1 MIRSLDEE
9 ALKSPLIFPDR
20 LEINHDIWTLT
31 VIGELFIAV
40 DKVLKDQSEIECQNV
55 LTSEKSLSYRL
66 KQIFDSQT
74 ENKYDYLS
82 EYELLR
88 NAKYFCNWLS
98 FPLDLS
104 KDQLSSSTVSEET
117 LSQLDLNVSHE
128 NTQSLEI
135 DNNERGDVA
144 IMIEEEI
151 GEKRG
156 IFPVPWK
163 QVLMDP
169 QKYLLRPDRG
179 EIKPQK
185 MLTAV
190 DWAFLVLC
198 RENRSM
204 KYSELADL
212 CLKERLFVSKAQRP
226 GQTLGKPISKEIEKF
241 GVNARFVKRKRTIH
255 LSPSAISNIQ
265 VISSTQLYLPLSEKE
280 PSISVLLPFQIFK

>member
-31 VIGELFIAV
+31 VIGELFIAA
-40 DKVLKDQSEIECQNV
+40 DKVLKEYSD
-55 LTSEKSLSYRL
+55 LTSEQSCYRL
-66 KQIFDSQT
+66 KQIFDSRT

-82 EYELLR
+82 GYELLR
-88 NAKYFCNWLS
+88 NAKYFCNCLS
-98 FPLDLS
+98 FPLDVS
-104 KDQLSSSTVSEET
+104 HQKKQLSSSAVSEET
-117 LSQLDLNVSHE
+117 LSQFDINILSHE

-135 DNNERGDVA
+135 DGNEGDDFA
-144 IMIEEEI
+144 IMIEDEV

-163 QVLMDP
+163 QVLKDP
-169 QKYLLRPDRG
+169 QLYLIRPGRG
-179 EIKPQK
+179 ELKPLK

-190 DWAFLVLC
+190 DWAFLILC

-204 KYSELADL
+204 KYSELADI
-212 CLKERLFVSKAQRP
+212 CLKEKLFISKAQRP

-241 GVNARFVKRKRTIH
+241 GVNARFVKTGRTIH
-255 LSPSAISNIQ
+255 LSPSATSKIQ
-265 VISSTQLYLPLSEKE
+265 VNSSTQLHLPLSKKE
-280 PSISVLLPFQIFK
+280 